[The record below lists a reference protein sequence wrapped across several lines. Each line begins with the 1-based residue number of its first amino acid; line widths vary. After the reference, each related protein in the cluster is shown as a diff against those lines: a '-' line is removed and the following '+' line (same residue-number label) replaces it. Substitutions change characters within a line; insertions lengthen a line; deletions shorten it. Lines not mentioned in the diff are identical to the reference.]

1 MSGDRRGT
9 SLQIARRPLQLTG
22 NWKGGSRPRFHGSR
36 HHINHASYGNDSQ
49 TNQKEIRLE
58 YQDRSADSPLARAF
72 AILDFVATQG
82 RPVQIAEIVA
92 ALGVPPPSAHRLAI
106 NLEERGMLQRAL
118 GSRKFVLG
126 PAMVSLAFK
135 ALKSVMSDAKQR
147 SILMALS
154 GQISEQVE
162 IAVVREN
169 QVVFVETVKPVHA
182 SGLQIATGTE
192 APLHCTSSGK
202 IFLSRLATTAREKL
216 VRSLSLDR
224 YTQATVTDADCLL
237 RELATVRRRGWA
249 TNNEEFN
256 SGVVGC
262 AVPILGDKG
271 IFIASLGVSAPIARA
286 DLDRVESFVPLLQAA
301 AEEISGEIRS
311 FTHNT

>member
-1 MSGDRRGT
+1 
-9 SLQIARRPLQLTG
+9 L
-22 NWKGGSRPRFHGSR
+22 
-36 HHINHASYGNDSQ
+36 
-49 TNQKEIRLE
+49 
-58 YQDRSADSPLARAF
+58 
-72 AILDFVATQG
+72 VATQG

-169 QVVFVETVKPVHA
+169 QVVFVETVKPVLRA
-182 SGLQIATGTE
+182 
-192 APLHCTSSGK
+192 C
-202 IFLSRLATTAREKL
+202 RLPPEQKR
-216 VRSLSLDR
+216 RF
-224 YTQATVTDADCLL
+224 
-237 RELATVRRRGWA
+237 TVRRP
-249 TNNEEFN
+249 E
-256 SGVVGC
+256 
-262 AVPILGDKG
+262 
-271 IFIASLGVSAPIARA
+271 
-286 DLDRVESFVPLLQAA
+286 
-301 AEEISGEIRS
+301 RS
-311 FTHNT
+311 FCRAWRQRLGKSWSDHYRSTVIRKPQSLTLIVC